1 VIFLTNGKKRIHI
14 TLSQEHF
21 DKVEQTSLRYGIT
34 TNSFIS
40 FIVGQW
46 VDNNYEMNEKMS
58 KTVDE
63 MIPDLDSVFDN
74 PQLMNMVKD
83 ILNSDED
90 FKNAL
95 KNKK

>member
-1 VIFLTNGKKRIHI
+1 MTNGKKRIHI
-14 TLSQEHF
+14 TISQEYF
-21 DKVEQTSLRYGIT
+21 DKVEQISLRYGIT

-46 VDNNYEMNEKMS
+46 VDNNYDVNEKMS
-58 KTVDE
+58 QKVDE
-63 MIPDLDSVFDN
+63 MLPDLDSVFDN
-74 PQLMNMVKD
+74 PQLMDMVKE

-90 FKNAL
+90 FKNAI